1 MVALGMYAD
10 KHCARSLSK
19 SEKYLSSARAQQ
31 RDDSRVDSLGA
42 KLHNGRGD
50 SFRLHECT
58 LDVEWECEWF
68 LAKFSPLLIGPSD
81 LGLSRDGKDD
91 PVQVDSIKD

>member
-1 MVALGMYAD
+1 MT
-10 KHCARSLSK
+10 
-19 SEKYLSSARAQQ
+19 
-31 RDDSRVDSLGA
+31 VDSLGA
-42 KLHNGRGD
+42 ELHDGRGD